1 MSSSRNTEL
10 NIEEYRGGRGGSR
23 GGGGRS
29 RSYGRSGSRSGG
41 YRSNNRGAS
50 IASLIKSSSIKSSS
64 NSSSSDSSRSNS
76 KIRPSFSIDYRKKIP
91 VYTQTST
98 SNTLGRIGGVE
109 TGWGNP
115 YWGWE
120 GQEHSWM
127 YPLVVE
133 PSEII
138 SISEYDALVKKKKAE
153 LERKREKAKE
163 KELKKIEK
171 FYK

>member
-10 NIEEYRGGRGGSR
+10 NIETYRSGRSSR
-23 GGGGRS
+23 SRGGGRS
-29 RSYGRSGSRSGG
+29 RSYSRSGSRSGG

-64 NSSSSDSSRSNS
+64 NSSSSDSSRSSSN
-76 KIRPSFSIDYRKKIP
+76 RPSFSIDYRKKIP

-138 SISEYDALVKKKKAE
+138 SISEYNELVNKKAE

-171 FYK
+171 FYKY